1 MLIPLL
7 LKLLDIYIIKLI
19 KREAMKLKVLQ
30 ENLNGMLLHLSKA
43 IPSNPQLPV
52 LSSIMI
58 ETENG
63 SCTFSATDLYF
74 GIRCSLNVD
83 SDVDGNI
90 IVPGKQFK
98 EIISSLEPG
107 VLEMLFEDNALSI
120 SNSKTNINLSG
131 SNTHEYPPFPQIE
144 GEEYSFPIEYFEK
157 IENNIVFSASADQA
171 RPVLTAVLFSFG
183 EDGLTCVSTDGFRLS
198 TLVIDS
204 SKKFD
209 SKTFLIPAKALSE
222 VFKIANKLK
231 AEEVLFKV
239 SEELKQV
246 FFSLNGVEVFVRLI
260 EGEYPP
266 YERIIPSSFE
276 TEVIFDTEELLDNL
290 KRAMIFARE
299 SSNIVRFE
307 ILEDKVIIHSS
318 SPTFGKYKGE
328 LHAVKVNGNKNEIAF
343 NIKYLLDYLNATKSE
358 KQWFG
363 MSESLKPAMFKP
375 DKNENQ
381 QYVVM
386 PFKVNG

>member
-1 MLIPLL
+1 
-7 LKLLDIYIIKLI
+7 
-19 KREAMKLKVLQ
+19 MKLKVLQ